1 MKKNPLIAVT
11 VVLALALA
19 AGAGAESLKYKGFA
33 RGEALITPQE
43 LKGLIDAK
51 DPKLVVIAVASV
63 PQYFEGHIPGSIQ
76 MWRGDYEAPADTMG
90 GVTDNL
96 LQPEGFTKL
105 MQGFGVDPDSTVVVY
120 DYQYD
125 ATRVWWAFYYYGKT
139 DVRVLDGGIQGWR
152 DAGYETDMFSRG
164 KATHKGT
171 WVAKVTF
178 PTMRVDTPEILGLK
192 DRTDAQLWDNRGN
205 AEFCGDTI
213 KKGAFRAGRIPWD
226 VQCDWPN
233 FMTKSNEMEW
243 LNAAEMQKVLDK
255 FGFDLSKQ
263 QYFICQSGVR
273 TTHGMFALYLMGW
286 PVELLHNYDSSWIG
300 WSKDS
305 SLPIEKGCPDLTP
318 APWQK
323 AVAEKK

>member
-1 MKKNPLIAVT
+1 MKRNLLISVTVLLALTIAV
-11 VVLALALA
+11 
-19 AGAGAESLKYKGFA
+19 GAGAQTAKYKGFA
-33 RGEALITPQE
+33 RGEALITPQQ
-43 LKGLIDAK
+43 LKALMDAK
-51 DPKLVVIAVASV
+51 DPKLVVLAVASV
-63 PQYFEGHIPGSIQ
+63 PEYFGGHIPGSIQ
-76 MWRGDYEAPADTMG
+76 MWRGDYEAPANTMG

-120 DYQYD
+120 DYKYD

-139 DVRVLDGGIQGWR
+139 DVRVLDGGIKGWT
-152 DAGYETDMFSRG
+152 DAGYDTDMISRG
-164 KATHKGT
+164 KGTHKGT

-192 DRTDAQLWDNRGN
+192 DRTDAQLWDNRED
-205 AEFCGDTI
+205 AEFCGKTI

-233 FMTKSNEMEW
+233 FMTKSNDMEW
-243 LNAAEMQKVLDK
+243 LDAAEMQKVLDR
-255 FGFDLSKQ
+255 FGFDPSKE

-286 PVELLHNYDSSWIG
+286 PVEKLHNYDSSWIG
-300 WSKDS
+300 WSKDDK
-305 SLPIEKGCPDLTP
+305 LPIEKGCPDTTP

-323 AVAEKK
+323 ALAASK